1 MGNLL
6 ATICNYD
13 KNNGIKRL
21 PGAVV
26 SSTVWPW
33 ESKRS
38 DFFGGWNRVESEN
51 IWSHPERG
59 LRREGSCMLNYT
71 VWSPTHRTTSVSDVL
86 FSKMVT
92 FIRRALPKNQ
102 LEGHVDFISTG
113 VSEDC
118 WPPNHGSAK
127 HPKMVNLE
135 RTVGD
140 NTHTHGLI
148 WGFPQKFRQTRN
160 EPHFFGGAWQ
170 LTHPQVLVG
179 YTTHGI
185 PSTSHSL
192 GLFKVIFYFSNGT
205 STNIFILLGTP

>member
-1 MGNLL
+1 MICARKNIVQLGVALPKWRQRMGIICFASFLELGKSLEGRPRSGKFRIRLL

-140 NTHTHGLI
+140 NTHTHM
-148 WGFPQKFRQTRN
+148 
-160 EPHFFGGAWQ
+160 
-170 LTHPQVLVG
+170 V
-179 YTTHGI
+179 
-185 PSTSHSL
+185 
-192 GLFKVIFYFSNGT
+192 
-205 STNIFILLGTP
+205 